1 MVSYYTSGPYLKAP
15 SSVVDTESQLQ
26 FASFVESE
34 SKHNLSRGRGTP
46 ENPPNRFE
54 RLAYLPVL
62 ESPEDQERAI
72 KTQYLKDASRSLITY
87 NDSPDVGFDASIN
100 PYRGCEHGCIYC
112 YARPYHEYLGFSAG
126 LDFETKILVKEDAPE
141 LLREELA
148 SPKWQPKIVAISGV
162 TDAYQPIERKLELTR
177 RCLEVLAEFRNPV
190 VIVTKNQL
198 VTRDIDLL
206 KELANFDAAA
216 VCVSVTTLDAELA
229 RVMEPRTSTP
239 ANRLEAIRTLT
250 EAGVPV
256 RALVAPVIPGL
267 TDHEI
272 PSIIQA
278 ASEAGA
284 RHAGYVVVR
293 LPHGVKELFERWL
306 EDHFPDRKKKVL
318 NRIRAIRGGKLNDPN
333 FGSRMRGEGVFA
345 EQINSMFKL
354 ACRRFGIEFG
364 APELSTAAFKRPAQ
378 PQLSLFDM

>member
-1 MVSYYTSGPYLKAP
+1 V
-15 SSVVDTESQLQ
+15 Q
-26 FASFVESE
+26 SE
-34 SKHNLSRGRGTP
+34 SKHNSSRGRGTP

-54 RLAYLPVL
+54 RLAYLSFID
-62 ESPEDQERAI
+62 SPDDEERAV

-126 LDFETKILVKEDAPE
+126 LDFETRILVKEDAPE

-148 SPKWQPKIVAISGV
+148 SPKWQPKVVAISGV
-162 TDAYQPIERKLELTR
+162 TDAYQPIERKLQLTR

-239 ANRLEAIRTLT
+239 ANRLEAIRTLP

-354 ACRRFGIEFG
+354 ACRRGGIEFG
-364 APELSTAAFKRPAQ
+364 APELSTAAFRRPAQ
-378 PQLSLFDM
+378 PQLSLFDV